1 MRTLWSPRPGLRLA
15 LWKEGVQG
23 RGSCVKVKV
32 RCLEARM
39 EPGNEDVNGDW
50 VVWTDWPGGQ
60 RLVQW
65 PAVFFCT

>member
-1 MRTLWSPRPGLRLA
+1 MGLGLA

-23 RGSCVKVKV
+23 RGSYVKVKA

-39 EPGNEDVNGDW
+39 EPGNEDVNEDW
-50 VVWTDWPGGQ
+50 VVWTAWPGGQ

-65 PAVFFCT
+65 PAVSFCT